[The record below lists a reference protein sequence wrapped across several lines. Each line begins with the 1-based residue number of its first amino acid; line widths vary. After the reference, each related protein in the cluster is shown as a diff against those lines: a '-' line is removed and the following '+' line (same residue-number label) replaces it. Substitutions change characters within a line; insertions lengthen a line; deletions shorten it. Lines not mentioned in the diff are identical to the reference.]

1 MGQYKIL
8 IIGESAA
15 LRRHINYVLS
25 QQRFMIIEAS
35 DINTGLKTI
44 QEEPVYLIIVDSLLP
59 PSSAV
64 RFLQQVRELR
74 GYSAVPILLL
84 RDEKN
89 LLLEIEKLGI
99 PPAASGRILTSDLDF
114 YFLAKP
120 FSRDAMN
127 SMVKKIQQDSF
138 LSSSYYSQP
147 IA

>member
-1 MGQYKIL
+1 MGQYRIL

-15 LRRHINYVLS
+15 LRHHINYVLS

-35 DINTGLKTI
+35 DIDTGFKTI
-44 QEEPVYLIIVDSLLP
+44 QEEPVYLIIVDSLFP

-64 RFLQQVRELR
+64 NFLQRVRELP
-74 GYSAVPILLL
+74 GYSTVPILLL
-84 RDEKN
+84 RDEKD

-99 PPAASGRILTSDLDF
+99 PPAASGRILSSDLDF

-120 FSRDAMN
+120 FSSDGMN
-127 SMVKKIQQDSF
+127 SIVKKIQQDSF
-138 LSSSYYSQP
+138 LSSHYFSQP

>member
-1 MGQYKIL
+1 MGQYKVL

-35 DINTGLKTI
+35 DMDTGLKTI
-44 QEEPVYLIIVDSLLP
+44 QEEPVYLLIVDSLF
-59 PSSAV
+59 PSSSTV
-64 RFLQQVRELR
+64 RFLQHIRELP
-74 GYSAVPILLL
+74 GCSTVPILLL

-99 PPAASGRILTSDLDF
+99 PPSASGRIRTSDLDF

-120 FSRDAMN
+120 FSSDAMN

-138 LSSSYYSQP
+138 LSSQYYSKP

>member
-1 MGQYKIL
+1 MGQYRIL

-35 DINTGLKTI
+35 DIDTGLKTI
-44 QEEPVYLIIVDSLLP
+44 QEEPVYLIIVDSLFP
-59 PSSAV
+59 PSSAL
-64 RFLQQVRELR
+64 RFLQRVRELP
-74 GYSAVPILLL
+74 GNSTVPILLL

-99 PPAASGRILTSDLDF
+99 PPAASGRILTSDLDL

-120 FSRDAMN
+120 FSSDAMN
-127 SMVKKIQQDSF
+127 SIVKKIQQDSF
-138 LSSSYYSQP
+138 LSSHYFSQP